1 MPPNLRRIDFTMETR
16 RIYITAGR
24 VENERRRQ
32 VINRGQTWK
41 GDVFVLDLK
50 KLREELDEDQY
61 AAVTAPL
68 GNMLCIANAGSGKTR
83 VLNRG

>member
-1 MPPNLRRIDFTMETR
+1 M
-16 RIYITAGR
+16 
-24 VENERRRQ
+24 
-32 VINRGQTWK
+32 
-41 GDVFVLDLK
+41 LDLK

-83 VLNRG
+83 VLT